1 MAIAQVPPIYNE
13 LLDYL
18 IEKATPEEIL
28 AFKVSESAQVRADDL
43 TDKNKS
49 GTLTADE
56 SAELSQMLEFDMLV
70 TVLKAKAL
78 EALSNS

>member
-28 AFKVSESAQVRADDL
+28 AFKVSESAQARADDL

-49 GTLTADE
+49 GILTSDE
-56 SAELSQMLEFDMLV
+56 SVELSHMLEFDMLV
-70 TVLKAKAL
+70 TALKAKVSSRL
-78 EALSNS
+78 